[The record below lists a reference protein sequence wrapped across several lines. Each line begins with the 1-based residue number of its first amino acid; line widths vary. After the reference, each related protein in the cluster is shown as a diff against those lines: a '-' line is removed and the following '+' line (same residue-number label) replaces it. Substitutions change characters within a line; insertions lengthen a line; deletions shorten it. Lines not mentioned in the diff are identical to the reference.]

1 MRDLLQ
7 RVPRQTLLITP
18 LVAVGFL
25 LIGVLLGDV
34 FAGDGSGSSG
44 SEVRLSARQLEDGR
58 VELGLQQWADGEW
71 DARQR
76 PEARFLPS
84 DADVGVWHSSSP
96 LMVAA
101 SQMLAGKLTC
111 MIHHG
116 NPGDDFW
123 RHIEPAGR
131 DFRLN
136 LRITGS
142 PRPAEQAALI
152 DECVAD
158 GAVVI
163 STTLAAPDAL
173 ADSIAAARAAGIPVV
188 SFNSGVEIAAEAG
201 SAIHV
206 GLDDEDAG
214 VYSAEAFNEAGVEG
228 VLLCVIHEEVNVGLE
243 ERCDYAE
250 MTYEGE
256 VERLRVHE
264 FGIADAAGVQAA
276 IAERLGG
283 GDVGAVLTLTHELLE
298 ASIAAADDAGVE
310 VAHGAVGFEPEQLQ
324 LVISGEAL
332 FVLDDLAP
340 LQAYLGVASLVIAGF
355 FGAQGLD
362 ATDVF
367 GTVDM
372 KIEPVLIDRERAIEE
387 LERLEAGG

>member
-34 FAGDGSGSSG
+34 FAGDGSDG
-44 SEVRLSARQLEDGR
+44 EVRLSARQLEDGR
-58 VELGLQQWADGEW
+58 VELGLQQRADGEW

-101 SQMLAGKLTC
+101 SQMLAGELTC

-136 LRITGS
+136 LRVTGS

-173 ADSIAAARAAGIPVV
+173 ADSVAAARAAGIPVV
-188 SFNSGVEIAAEAG
+188 SFNSGFRLAADVG
-201 SAIHV
+201 SAIHI
-206 GLDDEDAG
+206 GMDDKDGGILPAT
-214 VYSAEAFNEAGVEG
+214 AFNEAGVEG
-228 VLLCVIHEEVNVGLE
+228 ILLCVIHEEFNIGLE
-243 ERCDYAE
+243 WRCDFAE

-264 FGIADAAGVQAA
+264 FGIADPAGVQAA
-276 IAERLGG
+276 IAERLGAG
-283 GDVGAVLTLTHELLE
+283 GIGAVLTLTHDLLD
-298 ASIAAADDAGVE
+298 ASLGAAEDAGVDVE
-310 VAHGAVGFEPEQLQ
+310 HATVGYEPEQLP
-324 LVISGEAL
+324 LVISGEVL
-332 FVLDDLAP
+332 VMLDDLAP
-340 LQAYLGVASLVIAGF
+340 LQAYLGVASLLIAGLF
-355 FGAQGLD
+355 AELGLD
-362 ATDVF
+362 AAEVF
-367 GTVDM
+367 GYVDM
-372 KIEPVLIDRERAIEE
+372 LMEPVLIDRERAIEV

>member
-34 FAGDGSGSSG
+34 FAGDGSDSSG

-58 VELGLQQWADGEW
+58 VELGLQQRADGEW

-101 SQMLAGKLTC
+101 SQMLAGELTC

-116 NPGDDFW
+116 NPGDAFW
-123 RHIEPAGR
+123 RDLEPAGD

-228 VLLCVIHEEVNVGLE
+228 VFALRDSRRSQRRPGRAL
-243 ERCDYAE
+243 
-250 MTYEGE
+250 
-256 VERLRVHE
+256 RLR
-264 FGIADAAGVQAA
+264 G
-276 IAERLGG
+276 
-283 GDVGAVLTLTHELLE
+283 
-298 ASIAAADDAGVE
+298 
-310 VAHGAVGFEPEQLQ
+310 
-324 LVISGEAL
+324 
-332 FVLDDLAP
+332 DDLR
-340 LQAYLGVASLVIAGF
+340 GRS
-355 FGAQGLD
+355 GAL
-362 ATDVF
+362 A
-367 GTVDM
+367 
-372 KIEPVLIDRERAIEE
+372 RA
-387 LERLEAGG
+387 